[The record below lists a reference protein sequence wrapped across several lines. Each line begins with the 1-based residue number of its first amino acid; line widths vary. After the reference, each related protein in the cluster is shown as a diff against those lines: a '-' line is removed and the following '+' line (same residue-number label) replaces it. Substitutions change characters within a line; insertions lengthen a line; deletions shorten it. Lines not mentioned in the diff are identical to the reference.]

1 MPITRIGTYAQ
12 IQGTSFKLPCKV
24 ATTAAITL
32 SGTQTIDG
40 VAVVAGDRVLVKNQ
54 GTGADNGIYI
64 AAAGAWS
71 RAVDMS
77 TDDDVYQG
85 LQTYINSGTAN
96 GGKTFYLSTANP
108 ITLGV
113 TSIAFTQTLILT
125 TTGSSGSS
133 TYSSNTLNVPTY
145 TLAGLGGQPQLNGT
159 GFVKA
164 SGTTI
169 SYDNSTYLTT
179 SAASSTYQTILTN
192 PVTGTGTINQIAYWT
207 SASAIGALTTATYPS
222 LTELSYVK
230 GVTSA
235 IQTQIN
241 GKQASSTNLTSLAG
255 LSYTSASFVKMTAA
269 GTFSLDTNTYLTTA
283 VTSIAG
289 TANQIAVS
297 AATGAVT
304 VSLTSAVTISGA
316 MTASGFF
323 ESSDERLKDIIK
335 RDGDVVYFKWKNSD
349 GDDKTHIGY
358 IAQEVQQ
365 THPDQVGE
373 SDGHLTVNY
382 IEMLVEKVRTL
393 EKELANLKS
402 KL

>member
-1 MPITRIGTYAQ
+1 MPITRIGTYSQ

-64 AAAGAWS
+64 VAAGAWS

-77 TDDDVYQG
+77 IDEDVFDG
-85 LQTYINSGTAN
+85 LLVFINLGSTNAN
-96 GGKTFYLSTANP
+96 TTFFLDTANP

-113 TSIAFTQTLILT
+113 TSLTFTLT
-125 TTGSSGSS
+125 GTSGTS
-133 TYSSNTLNVPTY
+133 
-145 TLAGLGGQPQLNGT
+145 GT
-159 GFVKA
+159 
-164 SGTTI
+164 SGTTGT
-169 SYDNSTYLTT
+169 SGTRGTSGTSGTT
-179 SAASSTYQTILTN
+179 GTSGTSGVSG
-192 PVTGTGTINQIAYWT
+192 VTGSGTTNQITYWT
-207 SASAIGALTTATYPS
+207 SSSAIGALTTVTYPS

-235 IQTQIN
+235 IQTQISS
-241 GKQASSTNLTSLAG
+241 KQAQLNGTG
-255 LSYTSASFVKMTAA
+255 FVKAT
-269 GTFSLDTNTYLTTA
+269 GTTISYDNSTYLTTA

-335 RDGDVVYFKWKNSD
+335 RDGDVAYFKWKNSD

-373 SDGHLTVNY
+373 SNEYLTVNY

>member
-64 AAAGAWS
+64 VAAGAWS

-96 GGKTFYLSTANP
+96 GGENFYLSTANP

-133 TYSSNTLNVPTY
+133 TFVGNTLNVPTY

-169 SYDNSTYLTT
+169 SYDNSTY
-179 SAASSTYQTILTN
+179 
-192 PVTGTGTINQIAYWT
+192 VTGSGTTNQIAYWT

-241 GKQASSTNLTSLAG
+241 GKQAA
-255 LSYTSASFVKMTAA
+255 LSGTGFVKIS
-269 GTFSLDTNTYLTTA
+269 GTTISYDNSTYLTTA

-289 TANQIAVS
+289 TTNQIAVS

-349 GDDKTHIGY
+349 DDKTHIGY

-373 SDGHLTVNY
+373 SNGHLTVNY

>member
-40 VAVVAGDRVLVKNQ
+40 IAVVAGDRVLVKNQ

-64 AAAGAWS
+64 VAAGAWS

-96 GGKTFYLSTANP
+96 GGENFYLSTANP

-133 TYSSNTLNVPTY
+133 TFVGNTLNVPTY

-169 SYDNSTYLTT
+169 SYDNSTY
-179 SAASSTYQTILTN
+179 
-192 PVTGTGTINQIAYWT
+192 VTGSGTANQIAYWT
-207 SASAIGALTTATYPS
+207 STSAIGALTTATYPS

-241 GKQASSTNLTSLAG
+241 GKQAA
-255 LSYTSASFVKMTAA
+255 LSGTGFVKIS
-269 GTFSLDTNTYLTTA
+269 GTTISYDNSTYLTTA

-289 TANQIAVS
+289 TTNQIAVS

-335 RDGDVVYFKWKNSD
+335 RDGDVVYFKWKNND
-349 GDDKTHIGY
+349 GDHKTHIGY

-373 SDGHLTVNY
+373 SNGHLTVNY